1 MIHSRMKGI
10 DANADEPPEFSDD
23 EEERVYYEQLK
34 AKQANSAKEADV
46 PPKRKRATSKFLAE
60 FQSFIC
66 YYTIFIFLGP
76 SAGWQSNHPWNRS
89 AQRQRRGNHR
99 RGDQRQ
105 FSSMQNVNPPQN
117 LWVQNQYNG
126 APIPR
131 GFHLETEQYR
141 YGMYPAAMQLMPYL
155 NPNVNSQNFYGP
167 DGYYNGN
174 GTAMPLNPRVPF
186 NASLRAP
193 PGNLSLQ
200 NRSNSNPNVG
210 YRSPSVFGQPQMPQT
225 PPGMSLPWVPLPPP
239 PPPPPSS
246 DPS

>member
-99 RGDQRQ
+99 RGDRSETI
-105 FSSMQNVNPPQN
+105 F
-117 LWVQNQYNG
+117 
-126 APIPR
+126 
-131 GFHLETEQYR
+131 FHAECKSTAKFMGTE
-141 YGMYPAAMQLMPYL
+141 
-155 NPNVNSQNFYGP
+155 SI
-167 DGYYNGN
+167 
-174 GTAMPLNPRVPF
+174 
-186 NASLRAP
+186 
-193 PGNLSLQ
+193 
-200 NRSNSNPNVG
+200 
-210 YRSPSVFGQPQMPQT
+210 
-225 PPGMSLPWVPLPPP
+225 
-239 PPPPPSS
+239 
-246 DPS
+246 